1 MNMIGSKTIQN
12 FFDILNYFEC
22 NQAIRTS
29 EVVQQAIEQE
39 IDS

>member
-1 MNMIGSKTIQN
+1 MIGSKTIQN
-12 FFDILNYFEC
+12 FFDILNYFDC